1 MHSTARSASS
11 WLAGCTV
18 MAALLI
24 ATTSYSGTLSG
35 SLETGAVWF
44 SRNDVR
50 VPGDGGDKF
59 DLTDLTGTGPSFY
72 GRAYLTYEISQRN
85 LLRLLIAPLEVD
97 GSGRLTQPT
106 RFRDTTFEPNTETRG
121 LYKFSTYR
129 ITYRRN
135 FHSSERW
142 DWGVGGAVLVRD
154 AKITLEQGEIK
165 ATESN
170 VGFVPL
176 LHLYG
181 LRHFGDRASVSLD
194 VEGLGAPQ
202 GRAVDAALTINYQ
215 PSNDWTL
222 SAGYRT
228 LEGGADND
236 KVYTFAWLHYVL
248 VSASY
253 RPGHHP

>member
-1 MHSTARSASS
+1 MNPIARIAIASLLLVAATA
-11 WLAGCTV
+11 
-18 MAALLI
+18 
-24 ATTSYSGTLSG
+24 ATTFSGNLSAT
-35 SLETGAVWF
+35 LETGGVWF

-50 VPGDGGDKF
+50 VRGDEGDRF
-59 DLTDLTGTGPSFY
+59 DLADLTGTGPTVY
-72 GRAYLTYEISQRN
+72 ARAYLTYEINERH
-85 LLRLLIAPLEVD
+85 LLRLLLAPLEVD
-97 GSGRLTQPT
+97 GSGRLSRPT
-106 RFRDTTFEPNTETRG
+106 RFRDATFEPDTDTRG

-129 ITYRRN
+129 ITYRRT
-135 FHSSERW
+135 FHQSERW
-142 DWGVGGAVLVRD
+142 QLGVGGAVLIRD
-154 AKITLEQGEIK
+154 AEITLEQGDLK

-181 LRHFGDRASVSLD
+181 TRRLSARASASLD
-194 VEGLGAPQ
+194 LEGLGAPQ
-202 GRAVDAALTINYQ
+202 GRAIDAALAINYE